1 MLDAIVAAGVAA
13 GARLANPG
21 EFTFRAHLHGR
32 IDLVQAEAIAELID
46 AVTPLQARI
55 AFDQLEG
62 TLTSQLRAIDAVLL
76 EIIAPLEA
84 SLDFPDEG
92 YHFLAS
98 GDTARA
104 MDAAVASIDALLSDA
119 SRGRLIREGLTVAIV
134 GRPNAGKSSLFNR
147 LAGAARAIVTAVPGT
162 TRDLLTERVDIGGVP
177 FTLVD
182 TAGLRASA
190 GDAIEEEGIAR
201 ARQAVAAADVIVV
214 VLDRSQPLGTEGGDL
229 LVETEARARVIVASK
244 SDLPAAWDAAPA
256 GALAVS
262 SLTDEG
268 IGDLRNALLDA
279 AGIAAPRD
287 RAPVANLRHAVLLE
301 KAREAVARARAAAAD
316 GVPGGVRSRR
326 SSRGTRAL
334 RRDYGGAPAGRSAAA
349 HLPALLYREIIK
361 ALNIWK
367 FGNLEFGKLLKKY
380 EVIVIGAGHAGVEA
394 AWAAA
399 RMGRDV
405 AICTL
410 TMETIAHM
418 PCNPAIGGTAKGHLV
433 REIDALGGLMATA
446 IDATAIQFKLLNRSR
461 GPAVWS
467 PRAQADKH
475 GYGEWVRHALE
486 REPRISWIVGR
497 AGRILVDQGRVTGL
511 ALEDGDVYG
520 CDALVVTTGT
530 FLNGLIHVGRDQK
543 PAGRAGEPPSRDLA
557 ESLKSFGFSWG
568 RLKTG
573 TPPRLLKA

>member
-1 MLDAIVAAGVAA
+1 MFSTDDTIVAIATPPGRGGIGVVRLSGPGAASIAAKLTARESFEPRHATLTAILGADGAPIDRAVVTFFPSPHSFTGEDVVEISAHGSPVVLDAIVAAGVAA

-98 GDTARA
+98 GETARA
-104 MDAAVASIDALLSDA
+104 MDAALASIDALLSDA

-190 GDAIEEEGIAR
+190 ADAIEEEGIAR

-214 VLDRSQPLGTEGGDL
+214 VLDRSQPLGTEGRDL
-229 LVETEARARVIVASK
+229 LAETGARARVIVASK

-316 GVPGGVRSRR
+316 GVPEEFVLADLHEA
-326 SSRGTRAL
+326 RARFDEITGARPQDEVL
-334 RRDYGGAPAGRSAAA
+334 RLIFQRFC
-349 HLPALLYREIIK
+349 I
-361 ALNIWK
+361 
-367 FGNLEFGKLLKKY
+367 GK
-380 EVIVIGAGHAGVEA
+380 
-394 AWAAA
+394 
-399 RMGRDV
+399 
-405 AICTL
+405 
-410 TMETIAHM
+410 
-418 PCNPAIGGTAKGHLV
+418 
-433 REIDALGGLMATA
+433 
-446 IDATAIQFKLLNRSR
+446 
-461 GPAVWS
+461 
-467 PRAQADKH
+467 
-475 GYGEWVRHALE
+475 
-486 REPRISWIVGR
+486 
-497 AGRILVDQGRVTGL
+497 
-511 ALEDGDVYG
+511 
-520 CDALVVTTGT
+520 
-530 FLNGLIHVGRDQK
+530 
-543 PAGRAGEPPSRDLA
+543 
-557 ESLKSFGFSWG
+557 
-568 RLKTG
+568 
-573 TPPRLLKA
+573 